1 MTRFEKIRE
10 AIDEMHGS
18 EIVDLHN
25 EYCDAVNYPDDH
37 IYSMEEFDE
46 IMSGM
51 TPWEIA
57 RAAYYSGKFCP
68 ACDWFWF
75 NGYGNLESSDFVL
88 ESVDADAIAK
98 YIDEN
103 DDDLGNS
110 DIADILEAEEEEE
123 EE

>member
-1 MTRFEKIRE
+1 MTRYEKIRE
-10 AIDEMHGS
+10 AIDEMHGA

-25 EYCDAVNYPDDH
+25 EYCDAANYPDDH
-37 IYSMEEFDE
+37 IYSMEDFDE

-51 TPWEIA
+51 TPWEIV

-68 ACDWFWF
+68 ARGWFWF
-75 NGYGNLESSDFVL
+75 NGYGNLESDDFVP
-88 ESVDADAIAK
+88 DIIDMDAIAK

-110 DIADILEAEEEEE
+110 DIADILEADEDEEE
-123 EE
+123 

>member
-1 MTRFEKIRE
+1 MTRYEKIRE
-10 AIDEMHGS
+10 AIDEMHGA

-25 EYCDAVNYPDDH
+25 EYCYANNALDDH

-51 TPWEIA
+51 TPREIA
-57 RAAYYSGKFCP
+57 RAAYYFGKFCP

-75 NGYGNLESSDFVL
+75 NGYGNLESGDFVP
-88 ESVDADAIAK
+88 DIIDMDAIAK

-103 DDDLGNS
+103 GDDLGNS
-110 DIADILEAEEEEE
+110 DIADILEDDENDDA
-123 EE
+123 